1 VKEDIP
7 LILLF
12 RALGFTTDKEIFEML
27 CHDISDKAM
36 IELLKASFD
45 EVGSERNSSDFA
57 LDYISKR
64 TNNAAVQRDVRIRY
78 GKDILEKKLL
88 PHLKQHNETKK
99 GFFIGYMVQRLC
111 NSVLG
116 RSGEDDRDHYGKK
129 RLDMIG
135 MLMRDLFKTKF

>member
-1 VKEDIP
+1 MDGSNDKPSTFTVKLYSKQNRLDNSISQVIRCSIPYVKEDIP

-27 CHDISDKAM
+27 CHDTSDKAM

-64 TNNAAVQRDVRIRY
+64 TNNAAVQREVRIRY

-88 PHLKQHNETKK
+88 PHLK
-99 GFFIGYMVQRLC
+99 
-111 NSVLG
+111 
-116 RSGEDDRDHYGKK
+116 
-129 RLDMIG
+129 
-135 MLMRDLFKTKF
+135 